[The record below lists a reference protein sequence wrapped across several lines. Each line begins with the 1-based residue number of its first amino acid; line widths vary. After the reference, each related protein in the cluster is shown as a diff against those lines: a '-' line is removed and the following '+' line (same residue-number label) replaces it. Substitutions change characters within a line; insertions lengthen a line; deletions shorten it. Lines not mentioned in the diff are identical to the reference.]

1 MTHYRCVAAHTTI
14 LLHTCTYFH
23 PPFSSST
30 LCSPSPSPPPPPQAV
45 IKGSG
50 KLFLLDKLLVRLKE
64 RGHHVLIFSQMVRML
79 DILAEFFKLQHF
91 HYQVHLLYFVAAP
104 LIIRWGEG
112 SLLLLISKHTPF
124 PPHLSLCPH
133 LEEVGWVYS
142 W

>member
-1 MTHYRCVAAHTTI
+1 MELKKCCNHTWIVREPDNQPTGDPLQVCGCTHNYFIAH
-14 LLHTCTYFH
+14 LYLFSP

-91 HYQVHLLYFVAAP
+91 HYQVHLF
-104 LIIRWGEG
+104 IFCCSTIN
-112 SLLLLISKHTPF
+112 
-124 PPHLSLCPH
+124 C
-133 LEEVGWVYS
+133 
-142 W
+142 